1 MLSVGCV
8 NRKLSGWG
16 RFPVEPCHLYR
27 PEKQSDLRAILHSG
41 AESSYIPR
49 GLGRSYGDAAL
60 NSDAGAIC
68 SARLNRFLSFDSETG
83 LLECEAGV
91 SFAEIMRCFLPRG
104 FFLPVTPGTKWVTVG
119 GAIAADVHGK
129 NHHRQGTISN
139 FVRDFR
145 LLTPAGEV
153 LTCSPADRGEIF
165 WATIG
170 GMGLTGIILTARI
183 QLERVESAYVVVD
196 YQRVRSL
203 SDALSIMD
211 ESDER
216 YRYSVAWVD
225 CLARRDSLRRSVL
238 MRANHATAA
247 EVASR
252 APKPLALPH
261 RITLNLPFDVPSAAL
276 NRFSVGLFN
285 AVYYGLHRNGL
296 PQLVDFERFFYPL
309 DAIDNWNRM
318 YGKRG
323 FVQHQVVLPVDAGRE
338 GLTNLLERLTR
349 AGRAPFLG
357 VLKRFGDAN
366 PGLLSFPMKGYT
378 LALDLPVDE
387 DLVGFLRQLDDLV
400 RDYGGRVYLA
410 KDAAL
415 RPETFAAMYPNLDR
429 FRALKQKLDP
439 KGLLSSSLARRL
451 RIVDG

>member
-1 MLSVGCV
+1 
-8 NRKLSGWG
+8 
-16 RFPVEPCHLYR
+16 
-27 PEKQSDLRAILHSG
+27 
-41 AESSYIPR
+41 
-49 GLGRSYGDAAL
+49 
-60 NSDAGAIC
+60 
-68 SARLNRFLSFDSETG
+68 
-83 LLECEAGV
+83 
-91 SFAEIMRCFLPRG
+91 
-104 FFLPVTPGTKWVTVG
+104 
-119 GAIAADVHGK
+119 
-129 NHHRQGTISN
+129 
-139 FVRDFR
+139 
-145 LLTPAGEV
+145 
-153 LTCSPADRGEIF
+153 
-165 WATIG
+165 
-170 GMGLTGIILTARI
+170 
-183 QLERVESAYVVVD
+183 
-196 YQRVRSL
+196 
-203 SDALSIMD
+203 
-211 ESDER
+211 
-216 YRYSVAWVD
+216 
-225 CLARRDSLRRSVL
+225 
-238 MRANHATAA
+238 TAA

-387 DLVGFLRQLDDLV
+387 GLVGLLRQLDDLV